1 MKVFIIGASG
11 SIGWP
16 LFNYLSN
23 TFSVF
28 GTYNK
33 TKKKKLIQFSLQS
46 KKNQKQ
52 LTKMMF
58 PNDVVIILS
67 AETNVKWVHENPNK
81 SYKVNTAL
89 TNDFIK
95 ILIKKNIRIIY
106 LSSAEVFNG
115 KKGFYKENAKP
126 LPVNTYGK
134 TKYFVE
140 KFLKKTRYDKYHII
154 RTGRN
159 VNMSND
165 YRCMIKDTYLTLLKK
180 DPKMAF
186 DNLFTITHMDDFN
199 IAIKKLISS
208 KIKDKILHISSS
220 EVLSR
225 IQFADLIIKF
235 SKLKKRMK
243 YRSVKFKD
251 IGYSEP
257 RACKNNIDN
266 RLTKK
271 LLKLNFRKSSIII
284 KEKVKLLDKIYAK
297 HYSK

>member
-23 TFSVF
+23 TFSVI

-33 TKKKKLIQFSLQS
+33 TKKKINSIFAS
-46 KKNQKQ
+46 KQKKKQ
-52 LTKMMF
+52 LTMRMS

-140 KFLKKTRYDKYHII
+140 KISKKTRYDKYHII

-165 YRCMIKDTYLTLLKK
+165 YRCMIKDTYLTLLKN

-243 YRSVKFKD
+243 YRSVT
-251 IGYSEP
+251 I
-257 RACKNNIDN
+257 
-266 RLTKK
+266 
-271 LLKLNFRKSSIII
+271 
-284 KEKVKLLDKIYAK
+284 
-297 HYSK
+297 

>member
-1 MKVFIIGASG
+1 MQVFIVGASG

-16 LFNYLSN
+16 LFNYLRSKFN
-23 TFSVF
+23 VF

-33 TKKKKLIQFSLQS
+33 TKKKKLFKFSLQS
-46 KKNQKQ
+46 KQNQKQ
-52 LTKMMF
+52 ITKKMST
-58 PNDVVIILS
+58 NDVVIILS
-67 AETNVKWVHENPNK
+67 AETNVKWVYENPRK
-81 SYKVNTAL
+81 SFRVNTTL
-89 TNDFIK
+89 TKNFIK
-95 ILIKKNIRIIY
+95 LLIKKNVRIIY

-140 KFLKKTRYDKYHII
+140 KFLKKTKYGKYHII

-165 YRCMIKDTYLTLLKK
+165 YSCMIKDTYLTLLKE
-180 DPKMAF
+180 DPKMAY

-199 IAIKKLISS
+199 VAIKKLISS
-208 KIKDKILHISSS
+208 GIKEKILHISSS

-225 IQFADLIIKF
+225 IQFANFIIKF
-235 SKLKKRMK
+235 SKLKKKMK

-251 IGYSEP
+251 IGYPEP

-266 RLTKK
+266 SLTKK
-271 LLKLNFRKSSIII
+271 LLKLNFKKSSTII
-284 KEKVKLLDKIYAK
+284 KEKVKLLDKIYAE

>member
-52 LTKMMF
+52 LTKRMF

-95 ILIKKNIRIIY
+95 ILIKKNIRIISY
-106 LSSAEVFNG
+106 H
-115 KKGFYKENAKP
+115 P
-126 LPVNTYGK
+126 Q
-134 TKYFVE
+134 
-140 KFLKKTRYDKYHII
+140 KFSMER
-154 RTGRN
+154 R
-159 VNMSND
+159 
-165 YRCMIKDTYLTLLKK
+165 
-180 DPKMAF
+180 
-186 DNLFTITHMDDFN
+186 DF
-199 IAIKKLISS
+199 IKK
-208 KIKDKILHISSS
+208 
-220 EVLSR
+220 
-225 IQFADLIIKF
+225 
-235 SKLKKRMK
+235 M
-243 YRSVKFKD
+243 
-251 IGYSEP
+251 
-257 RACKNNIDN
+257 
-266 RLTKK
+266 
-271 LLKLNFRKSSIII
+271 LNHC
-284 KEKVKLLDKIYAK
+284 L
-297 HYSK
+297 

>member
-46 KKNQKQ
+46 KKNQKKI
-52 LTKMMF
+52 TMRVS

-140 KFLKKTRYDKYHII
+140 KFLKKQDMINII
-154 RTGRN
+154 
-159 VNMSND
+159 S
-165 YRCMIKDTYLTLLKK
+165 
-180 DPKMAF
+180 
-186 DNLFTITHMDDFN
+186 
-199 IAIKKLISS
+199 
-208 KIKDKILHISSS
+208 
-220 EVLSR
+220 
-225 IQFADLIIKF
+225 
-235 SKLKKRMK
+235 
-243 YRSVKFKD
+243 
-251 IGYSEP
+251 
-257 RACKNNIDN
+257 
-266 RLTKK
+266 
-271 LLKLNFRKSSIII
+271 
-284 KEKVKLLDKIYAK
+284 
-297 HYSK
+297 

>member
-1 MKVFIIGASG
+1 
-11 SIGWP
+11 
-16 LFNYLSN
+16 
-23 TFSVF
+23 
-28 GTYNK
+28 
-33 TKKKKLIQFSLQS
+33 
-46 KKNQKQ
+46 
-52 LTKMMF
+52 
-58 PNDVVIILS
+58 
-67 AETNVKWVHENPNK
+67 
-81 SYKVNTAL
+81 
-89 TNDFIK
+89 
-95 ILIKKNIRIIY
+95 
-106 LSSAEVFNG
+106 
-115 KKGFYKENAKP
+115 
-126 LPVNTYGK
+126 
-134 TKYFVE
+134 
-140 KFLKKTRYDKYHII
+140 
-154 RTGRN
+154 
-159 VNMSND
+159 MSND

-251 IGYSEP
+251 VGYSEP

-284 KEKVKLLDKIYAK
+284 KEKVKL
-297 HYSK
+297 